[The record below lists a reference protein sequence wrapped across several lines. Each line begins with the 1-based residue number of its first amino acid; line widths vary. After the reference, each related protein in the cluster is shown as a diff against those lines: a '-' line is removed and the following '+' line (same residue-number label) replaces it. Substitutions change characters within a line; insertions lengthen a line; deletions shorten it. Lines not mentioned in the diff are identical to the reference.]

1 MLAFRRG
8 PSRLAELPGLT
19 IGYLPMNLHRSVFVA
34 ALAAA
39 AGLSF
44 APVTPAQTAAP
55 AGNALGGNPV
65 PGVCMLSREAV
76 FAQSKVGQA
85 ASERLKQLA
94 TQQQTLLEGQRKPL
108 DTDIQAFQQKAGS
121 LTEAQRQQQGQAL
134 QQRMQS
140 YQAQVNQV
148 GERIQLTRAKVMQQI
163 GEQAQ
168 PVIASSYAS
177 HHCGLLLNRDAVL
190 GGNTSNDLTADVVR
204 GLDGRISTLSFNL
217 EPAPAPASNGK

>member
-140 YQAQVNQV
+140 YQAQVNQL
-148 GERIQLTRAKVMQQI
+148 GERIQLTRAKVVQQI

>member
-1 MLAFRRG
+1 MLAFSLRAIGR
-8 PSRLAELPGLT
+8 AEFPGLT
-19 IGYLPMNLHRSVFVA
+19 IGYLPMNLHRSLFVA

-94 TQQQTLLEGQRKPL
+94 TQQQSVLENQRKPL
-108 DTDIQAFQQKAGS
+108 DADVQAFQQTAAS

-134 QQRMQS
+134 QQRMQA
-140 YQAQVNQV
+140 YQAQVNQL

-168 PVIASSYAS
+168 PVIAGSYAS